1 MEKRRQEER
10 LDPIRPCLRNA
21 RILFSWTRWKRI
33 LLLLVSSA
41 PRDTGLNRAPAPRSR
56 GSVTSATKYADA
68 EYSYLDS
75 VVIQNATFHRPGQQS
90 LFKASCA
97 NPAFEQGAPVLGFE
111 RYSLLR
117 WLASDEKHLGE
128 TRQSSHGTGAHGRR
142 RSRCFPGSSAAKMA
156 PGWGVLVLQKEPW
169 GWICT
174 RREAGRKPTSS
185 HWHGH

>member
-1 MEKRRQEER
+1 METRRQEER

-56 GSVTSATKYADA
+56 GSVTSATKHADA

-97 NPAFEQGAPVLGFE
+97 NPAFEQGAPVLRFE

-117 WLASDEKHLGE
+117 WLASDEKHLGK
-128 TRQSSHGTGAHGRR
+128 HGSPLTGQVLMEGAEADAFLGLLLPRWPRGGGCLYYRKNLGR
-142 RSRCFPGSSAAKMA
+142 G
-156 PGWGVLVLQKEPW
+156 
-169 GWICT
+169 
-174 RREAGRKPTSS
+174 
-185 HWHGH
+185 